1 MEIKWLGHSFFLITN
16 SRNIRIAMDP
26 FEDVLGYKISRPR
39 AEVVTVSHNHFDH
52 DAPRMVKGL
61 HPVLKGPVERDI
73 HKIHFK
79 GIRTYHDDQKGK
91 LRGENTIFVIQTD
104 ELKIVHLGDLGHIP
118 DDKVLSFMEG
128 VNVLFIPVG
137 GTYTIGPRRA
147 KEIVMVLEPDITIP
161 MHYWTP
167 YIKLPLRPIDEF
179 ASLFDRVKYL
189 KKDTINIEKDRLSK
203 KGEILIFEL

>member
-1 MEIKWLGHSFFLITN
+1 
-16 SRNIRIAMDP
+16 
-26 FEDVLGYKISRPR
+26 
-39 AEVVTVSHNHFDH
+39 
-52 DAPRMVKGL
+52 
-61 HPVLKGPVERDI
+61 
-73 HKIHFK
+73 
-79 GIRTYHDDQKGK
+79 
-91 LRGENTIFVIQTD
+91 
-104 ELKIVHLGDLGHIP
+104 
-118 DDKVLSFMEG
+118 MEG

-147 KEIVMVLEPDITIP
+147 KEIVMALEPDITIP